1 MENQKMFTKMLAA
14 ALLGTTLLV
23 GSAVAQTPTTSASA
37 KSATNNDQ
45 GQWRSSKLIGVE
57 VYNKANEKLGSIE
70 DLVISTNGNIGSVIV
85 GVGGFLGVG
94 EHSVSVSF
102 DKLTWVNEAVRTTTS
117 SNTSSAATPAT
128 AVNGASST
136 TTGMSTTTTTTT
148 ARTERA
154 ADEKWYPDHAV
165 FDATKDQLKAMPTF
179 KW

>member
-1 MENQKMFTKMLAA
+1 MITKMLAA

-23 GSAVAQTPTTSASA
+23 GSTVAQTSTPPASA
-37 KSATNNDQ
+37 KSATGNDQ
-45 GQWRSSKLIGVE
+45 GQWRSSKMIGVE

-102 DKLTWVNEAVRTTTS
+102 DKLSWVNEAVRTTTS

-136 TTGMSTTTTTTT
+136 TTGMSTTTTATT

-154 ADEKWYPDHAV
+154 ADEKWFPDHAV
-165 FDATKDQLKAMPTF
+165 FDATKDQIKAMPTF